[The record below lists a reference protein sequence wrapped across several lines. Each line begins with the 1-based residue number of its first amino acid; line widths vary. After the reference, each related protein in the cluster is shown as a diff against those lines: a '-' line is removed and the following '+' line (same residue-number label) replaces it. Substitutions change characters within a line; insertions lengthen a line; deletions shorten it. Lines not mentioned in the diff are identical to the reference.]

1 MALMTRRQVIL
12 PAGFEVWEHGK
23 LVAVAVRDI
32 YAGEPWGAEM
42 FANYAGAPGLPEA
55 IVKLRTFTIS
65 ASPFKEMANAA
76 R

>member
-1 MALMTRRQVIL
+1 MTRQIVL
-12 PAGFEVWEHGK
+12 PSGFEVWEHGK

-42 FANYAGAPGLPEA
+42 FVNYAGAPADLPEA
-55 IVKLRTFTIS
+55 VIRLRTFTIS
-65 ASPFKEMANAA
+65 TALPKETANAI

>member
-1 MALMTRRQVIL
+1 MTRQVSL

-42 FANYAGAPGLPEA
+42 FCNYAGAPADLPEA
-55 IVKLRTFTIS
+55 IVRLRTFVAS
-65 ASPFKEMANAA
+65 AALPKEKSNA
-76 R
+76 

>member
-1 MALMTRRQVIL
+1 MTRHVIL
-12 PAGFEVWEHGK
+12 PAGFEIYEHGK

-32 YAGEPWGAEM
+32 QAGEPWRADM

-55 IVKLRTFTIS
+55 VVRLRTFTIGT
-65 ASPFKEMANAA
+65 AIPKETIDAA

>member
-1 MALMTRRQVIL
+1 MTSRIIL

-42 FANYAGAPGLPEA
+42 FRE
-55 IVKLRTFTIS
+55 LRWR
-65 ASPFKEMANAA
+65 AH
-76 R
+76 

>member
-1 MALMTRRQVIL
+1 MTRQIIL
-12 PAGFEVWEHGK
+12 PVGFEVYEHGK

-42 FANYAGAPGLPEA
+42 FCNYAGAPSDLAEA
-55 IVKLRTFTIS
+55 VIRLRAFAIS
-65 ASPFKEMANAA
+65 AALPKEIANAA

>member
-1 MALMTRRQVIL
+1 MTRRIIL

-42 FANYAGAPGLPEA
+42 FCNYAGAPAELPE
-55 IVKLRTFTIS
+55 IVIRLRIFAIS
-65 ASPFKEMANAA
+65 AALPKEIANAA

>member
-1 MALMTRRQVIL
+1 MLRTRQIIL
-12 PAGFEVWEHGK
+12 PAGFEVYEHGK

-42 FANYAGAPGLPEA
+42 FVNYAGAPADLPFA
-55 IVKLRTFTIS
+55 VVKLHEFAVGTALPREI
-65 ASPFKEMANAA
+65 ANAA